1 MASPTAIRFLKQSL
15 GFRKFSIE
23 NLLFTPRKV
32 RKILIRYVRYPFSNV
47 TLADTITV
55 MKS

>member
-15 GFRKFSIE
+15 DFRKFSIE

-32 RKILIRYVRYPFSNV
+32 RKILMKSVRYHFSNII
-47 TLADTITV
+47 LADTITL